1 MRKLEIRFSL
11 SDEKEEDKKI
21 LDLLETEY
29 NKSYFIKSILFKM
42 ALGVRITELIG
53 DKREELEQRTP
64 INRNKKEQIGECNS
78 INSEIFDKKSD
89 NKDIQDEFSDFFRK

>member
-64 INRNKKEQIGECNS
+64 INRNKKERIGEYNS
-78 INSEIFDKKSD
+78 TNSEFNDKKSN

>member
-11 SDEKEEDKKI
+11 SDEKEEDRKI

-42 ALGVRITELIG
+42 ALGVKITDLIG
-53 DKREELEQRTP
+53 DKREEMEQRTTL
-64 INRNKKEQIGECNS
+64 NRNNQGQIGEYNS
-78 INSEIFDKKSD
+78 INSEFMEKKSH
-89 NKDIQDEFSDFFRK
+89 NEDIQEEFSDFFRK